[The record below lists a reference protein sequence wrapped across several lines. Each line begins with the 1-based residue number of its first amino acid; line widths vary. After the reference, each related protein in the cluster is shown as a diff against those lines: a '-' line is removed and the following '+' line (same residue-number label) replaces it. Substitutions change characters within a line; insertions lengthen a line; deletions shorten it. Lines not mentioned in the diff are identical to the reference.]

1 MSSSDEC
8 VCREVVTDMSMAE
21 RSAVHKFATGSS
33 RLTTSDEFEHEG
45 SEPFNVG
52 ADAICRFG
60 RACRL
65 SLANR
70 DGAAA
75 L

>member
-1 MSSSDEC
+1 MSSSDGC

-65 SLANR
+65 ANQ

>member
-1 MSSSDEC
+1 
-8 VCREVVTDMSMAE
+8 MSMAE

-52 ADAICRFG
+52 PTRFVDL
-60 RACRL
+60 AALVVSL
-65 SLANR
+65 SLTGTAR
-70 DGAAA
+70 
-75 L
+75 LHSR

>member
-1 MSSSDEC
+1 
-8 VCREVVTDMSMAE
+8 MSMAE

-45 SEPFNVG
+45 SEPFNV

-65 SLANR
+65 ANQ